1 MRGGAKAPLP
11 LVTRA
16 LRTLVPDW
24 HWLRGCLLGP
34 SVQNQASRWHFCS
47 VLTLAVKRSPPWRQ
61 KAAGPGLSRGAAASA
76 PRPGPLRR
84 ATPRPGCPAAFLPP
98 FAGPSPGLARM
109 RVPAPHREGRSPGP
123 PPPLCPAR
131 APHRPPAVSGPRG
144 VRRVFS
150 PVVHPGHCLALGQR
164 EARKRAPSRSSGGDA
179 PLFGSVVGSSARPAQ
194 RGRAGLALKT
204 EAFEGAFGKTGA
216 FP

>member
-34 SVQNQASRWHFCS
+34 SVQNQVSRWHFCS

-84 ATPRPGCPAAFLPP
+84 ATPRPGC
-98 FAGPSPGLARM
+98 LARM
-109 RVPAPHREGRSPGP
+109 RVPTPHREGRSLGP

-150 PVVHPGHCLALGQR
+150 PVVHPGHCLALGQW
-164 EARKRAPSRSSGGDA
+164 EARKCAPSRSSGGDA
-179 PLFGSVVGSSARPAQ
+179 PLFGSVVGPSARPAQ

-204 EAFEGAFGKTGA
+204 EAFEGAFGKTAA